1 MVDKYNYIIAYYWSE
16 SGALS
21 AYTWGSEVHYGDDEQ
36 SGRLLSYVKTRIPDK
51 DWWIFK
57 IQEKANG

>member
-1 MVDKYNYIIAYYWSE
+1 MVDKYNYIIAYYWPD

-21 AYTWGSEVHYGDDEQ
+21 AYTWGSQVHYGDDEQ
-36 SGRLLSYVKTRIPDK
+36 ASRLLSYVKTHCPADH
-51 DWWIFK
+51 WEIFK